1 MKKPR
6 VPHRTKSPRVV
17 QELSRLAAGL
27 AASGSRIEDA
37 FWENRL
43 AAKIHA
49 QLRTG
54 DDQNL
59 EAALDQLYD
68 TDSVGYGEF
77 IYAIEAAIECGILM
91 REGIGHD
98 VLMFAA
104 PVLTWSRFSIPSGLI
119 SGPVLAGL
127 REQLRTHVLAED
139 VQFVLADCL
148 FSPDQLPRGYHLTH
162 ELANKLWT
170 AAVAGE
176 RDLHMNPRQL
186 AETGRF
192 LSDTR
197 YLLGAI
203 AVPQGRPMFRWQPAD
218 GASADK
224 STASSPGVKF
234 SKQEILLAWQ
244 THGTEALR
252 PLFQGCAFELLIPDG
267 FFSAWRMADRLA
279 RPYSTHATIDFLQST
294 LNISANRLRAV
305 IAPFYDQ
312 WLEEYRISFT
322 LKDRDEVLYGIVWA
336 LVGDEDENSDTVTQ
350 IETTLRECGI
360 AHTTVLDNRFLLEYC
375 EECGAPLFPN
385 PEGEVVH
392 AEFPDE
398 GEVAPVHLH

>member
-1 MKKPR
+1 MKKLR
-6 VPHRTKSPRVV
+6 VPHRIKSPRVV

-43 AAKIHA
+43 AVKIAA

-68 TDSVGYGEF
+68 ADPAGYSEF
-77 IYAIEAAIECGILM
+77 IYAIEAAIECSILTHED
-91 REGIGHD
+91 RRYD
-98 VLMFAA
+98 VLMFAV
-104 PVLTWSRFSIPSGLI
+104 PVLTWSRFSIPSG
-119 SGPVLAGL
+119 PVTEAVLAKL
-127 REQLRTHVLAED
+127 RVQLQTHVLAAN

-162 ELANKLWT
+162 ELASKLWA

-197 YLLGAI
+197 YLLGGI
-203 AVPQGRPMFRWQPAD
+203 AVPQGKPMFRWQAD
-218 GASADK
+218 GTGEPRGS
-224 STASSPGVKF
+224 SSPVPKF
-234 SKQEILLAWQ
+234 SKEEIVQAWQ
-244 THGTEALR
+244 THGVEALR

-267 FFSAWRMADRLA
+267 FFLPGVWR
-279 RPYSTHATIDFLQST
+279 IDWPGPIPCMPLS
-294 LNISANRLRAV
+294 ISCK
-305 IAPFYDQ
+305 P
-312 WLEEYRISFT
+312 
-322 LKDRDEVLYGIVWA
+322 
-336 LVGDEDENSDTVTQ
+336 
-350 IETTLRECGI
+350 
-360 AHTTVLDNRFLLEYC
+360 
-375 EECGAPLFPN
+375 P
-385 PEGEVVH
+385 
-392 AEFPDE
+392 
-398 GEVAPVHLH
+398 

>member
-43 AAKIHA
+43 AVKIHA

-68 TDSVGYGEF
+68 SDPSGYSEF
-77 IYAIEAAIECGILM
+77 IYAIEAAIECSIFTHDD
-91 REGIGHD
+91 RRYD
-98 VLMFAA
+98 VLMFAV
-104 PVLTWSRFSIPSGLI
+104 PVLTWSRFSIPSGPIAESMLEN
-119 SGPVLAGL
+119 L
-127 REQLRTHVLAED
+127 RMQLQTHVLAANA
-139 VQFVLADCL
+139 QFVLADCL

-162 ELANKLWT
+162 ELAGKLWA

-176 RDLHMNPRQL
+176 RCLHMNPRQL

-203 AVPQGRPMFRWQPAD
+203 AVPQGKPMFRWQAEGTSETRGGNPA
-218 GASADK
+218 A
-224 STASSPGVKF
+224 PKF
-234 SKQEILLAWQ
+234 SKEEIVQAWQ
-244 THGTEALR
+244 THGGEALR
-252 PLFQGCAFELLIPDG
+252 ALFQGCAFELLVPDG

-279 RPYSTHATIDFLQST
+279 RPYSMHATVDFLQTT
-294 LNISANRLRAV
+294 LNISASRLRAV
-305 IAPFYDQ
+305 VAPFYDQ

-322 LKDRDEVLYGIVWA
+322 LKERDDVLYGIVWA
-336 LVGDEDENSDTVTQ
+336 LVGDEDENSDIVGQ

-360 AHTTVLDNRFLLEYC
+360 AHTTLLQNRFLLEYC

-392 AEFPDE
+392 AEFPEE
-398 GEVAPVHLH
+398 GEVAPIHLH

>member
-1 MKKPR
+1 MKKLR
-6 VPHRTKSPRVV
+6 VPHRIKSPRVV

-43 AAKIHA
+43 AVKIAA

-68 TDSVGYGEF
+68 ADPAGYSEF
-77 IYAIEAAIECGILM
+77 IYAIEAAIECSILTHED
-91 REGIGHD
+91 RRYD
-98 VLMFAA
+98 VLMFAV
-104 PVLTWSRFSIPSGLI
+104 PVLTWSRFSIPSG
-119 SGPVLAGL
+119 PVTEAVLAKL
-127 REQLRTHVLAED
+127 RVQLQTHVLAAN

-162 ELANKLWT
+162 ELAGKLWA

-176 RDLHMNPRQL
+176 RELHMNPRQL

-197 YLLGAI
+197 YLLGGI
-203 AVPQGRPMFRWQPAD
+203 AVPQGKPMFRWQAD
-218 GASADK
+218 GTGETRGS
-224 STASSPGVKF
+224 SSPVPKF
-234 SKQEILLAWQ
+234 SKEEIVQAWQ
-244 THGTEALR
+244 IHGAEALR

-279 RPYSTHATIDFLQST
+279 RPYSMHATVDFLQTT
-294 LNISANRLRAV
+294 LNIPASRLRAV
-305 IAPFYDQ
+305 VAPFYDQ

-322 LKDRDEVLYGIVWA
+322 LKERDDVLYGIVWT
-336 LVGDEDENSDTVTQ
+336 LVGDEDENSDIVGQ
-350 IETTLRECGI
+350 IEATLQECGI
-360 AHTTVLDNRFLLEYC
+360 TNTTLLQNRFLLDYC
-375 EECGAPLFPN
+375 EECGAPLFPS

-392 AEFPDE
+392 AEFPEE